1 MVYGYACRSFS
12 KYMRTISLPLL
23 FMWLPVLKLCVSIEI
38 KVHTG
43 WLTNSIG
50 YMVCSFCQWWMVRV
64 KRSSCFRMYLTRLY
78 QRIPMTFLMSP
89 RHGSVSFSHALNWRI
104 FLHISSSFL
113 FVKCLRVLHVAWLLL
128 GAVFHSFHCRTYR
141 PPTKHVSE

>member
-1 MVYGYACRSFS
+1 MVMHVGVSVKIHEDNVF
-12 KYMRTISLPLL
+12 TPFI
-23 FMWLPVLKLCVSIEI
+23 CVVATTWIVCFHWI

-89 RHGSVSFSHALNWRI
+89 RHGSISFSHALDWRI
-104 FLHISSSFL
+104 FLHTSSSFL
-113 FVKCLRVLHVAWLLL
+113 FAKCLWVLHVAWLLL
-128 GAVFHSFHCRTYR
+128 GAVFHSFHCRTCR